1 MKERLLKV
9 IVFEVGRLAVALI
22 VGENYFWLI
31 FVSTGQ
37 SLKMMVD
44 YIKSQIRFNLFN
56 TVLIGI
62 SIILNLKEQWVY
74 LAKRY
79 FQISLKLSLSI
90 ELEIST
96 PGIRLVIIYPIEN
109 IENAERQA
117 KTEGQENVDEAT
129 EDFVMLFG

>member
-1 MKERLLKV
+1 
-9 IVFEVGRLAVALI
+9 
-22 VGENYFWLI
+22 
-31 FVSTGQ
+31 
-37 SLKMMVD
+37 MMVD

-62 SIILNLKEQWVY
+62 SIILNFKEQCVH